1 MKDFTE
7 EQYSESRPD
16 VDICDGINFCLKQL
30 FKDKE
35 HGRDDEIVDS
45 LTFEELIGV
54 LLKAK
59 DIVDKL
65 YFEEEEEGEEE
76 EAEEEE

>member
-7 EQYSESRPD
+7 EQYSADRPD
-16 VDICDGINFCLKQL
+16 VDICDGLNFCLEQL
-30 FKDKE
+30 FNDKE
-35 HGRDDEIVDS
+35 HGRDDEIVHS

-59 DIVDKL
+59 DIIEVL
-65 YFEEEEEGEEE
+65 YVEDEDGDEDEDEDEE
-76 EAEEEE
+76 